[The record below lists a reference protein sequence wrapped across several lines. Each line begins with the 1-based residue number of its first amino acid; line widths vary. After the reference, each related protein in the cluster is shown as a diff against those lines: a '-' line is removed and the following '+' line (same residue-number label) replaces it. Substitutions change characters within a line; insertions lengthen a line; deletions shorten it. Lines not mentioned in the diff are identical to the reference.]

1 MYFQAW
7 RKYFDFLGV
16 ATRSE
21 YWTFTLINLAIHLL
35 LAIVTFSTGTVEDDM
50 FQPNIVVFAWIAF
63 AVLTI
68 IPALTVAI
76 RRVRDATGTGL
87 WLLIG
92 LLPFV
97 GGIVVLV
104 MTLMPTKK
112 S

>member
-7 RKYFDFLGV
+7 RRYFDFLGV

-35 LAIVTFSTGTVEDDM
+35 LAILFLSTAPTQDDM
-50 FQPNIVVFAWIAF
+50 LQLNVVAYVWIAF
-63 AVLTI
+63 ALLTI

-87 WLLIG
+87 WILIG

>member
-7 RKYFDFLGV
+7 RRYFDFLGV

-35 LAIVTFSTGTVEDDM
+35 LAIVAFSTGTVENDM
-50 FQPNIVVFAWIAF
+50 FRPNIVVFAWVAF

-68 IPALTVAI
+68 IPALAVTI

-87 WLLIG
+87 WFLIV

>member
-21 YWTFTLINLAIHLL
+21 YWTFTLVNLAIHLL
-35 LAIVTFSTGTVEDDM
+35 LAIVTFSTGTVENDT

-68 IPALTVAI
+68 VPALTVAI

-87 WLLIG
+87 WILIG
-92 LLPFV
+92 LLAV
-97 GGIVVLV
+97 IGNIVVLV